1 MRRRKKGNW
10 KWKPF
15 ELELPIPL
23 KYFSSSS
30 MPEPSSPFYPLN
42 LIFLFVPATK
52 ERERGMNENRAHW
65 TQQVRRWKK
74 GAIKAKEKSFLG
86 HKWHEKLSFHLHLL
100 FVTRW
105 EVMKIETYIGI
116 STSMYA
122 LLFAIEC
129 ILRVRFLFI
138 QYCNNP
144 VVLPCWLLFL
154 LNKI

>member
-42 LIFLFVPATK
+42 LIFLFVPAT
-52 ERERGMNENRAHW
+52 RERGMNENRAHW

-129 ILRVRFLFI
+129 ILRVRFFFI

>member
-1 MRRRKKGNW
+1 METFWAWTSNSIKVLFFFIKAW
-10 KWKPF
+10 AV
-15 ELELPIPL
+15 
-23 KYFSSSS
+23 FSFLSIK
-30 MPEPSSPFYPLN
+30 FN
-42 LIFLFVPATK
+42 IFICACN

-129 ILRVRFLFI
+129 ILWVRFLFI